1 MAGLFSSSEQDM
13 LGNIVQQ
20 RQQAN
25 QALGQNYG
33 KYSGIVQA
41 GAGMADVGAD
51 AMYGG
56 RTGASDPRMQ
66 QMNEIKNIF
75 AQVAMEV
82 GSTSSAA
89 FYNKLSQALA
99 SKYPEQ
105 AQKAADKAA
114 EVTKAETAAADE
126 TKNVYELINTTD
138 IYGNKIQK
146 QVMVTYKKDKNGKW
160 VKWGTAEVDDTNYSN
175 EGRNA
180 PPPPDAKK
188 KEPRGTVE
196 IGPAIQSEIAKTI
209 PLPPLRPK
217 EQGGGGLVG
226 AEPEGMPPAD
236 EKPMKF
242 PSRDPILKLQES
254 RKFLFEEKRR
264 LEKAGKST
272 AQIDKALKENQAS
285 LAAALLKIKSRTGQ
299 Q

>member
-25 QALGQNYG
+25 QALGSGYG
-33 KYSGIVQA
+33 KYGGIVQA
-41 GAGMADVGAD
+41 GAGMADIGAD

-56 RTGASDPRMQ
+56 KTGASDPRMQ
-66 QMNEIKNIF
+66 QANEIKNIF
-75 AQVAMEV
+75 SQVAMEV
-82 GSTSSAA
+82 GNTNTAT
-89 FYNKLSQALA
+89 FYNKLAQALSA
-99 SKYPEQ
+99 QYPEQ
-105 AQKAADKAA
+105 AQKAADKAKEMEKGEFESA
-114 EVTKAETAAADE
+114 NRTR
-126 TKNVYELINTTD
+126 NVYRLIDSTD
-138 IYGNKIQK
+138 TWGNPIKK
-146 QVMVTYKKDKNGKW
+146 QVMITQEWRNGKW
-160 VKWGTAEVDDTNYSN
+160 VDMGEAVDDTNYSN

-180 PPPPDAKK
+180 PPPPKTESK

-236 EKPMKF
+236 EKPMQF
-242 PSRDPILKLQES
+242 PKKSEVNQLMENR
-254 RKFLFEEKRR
+254 RFLLSERIR
-264 LEKAGKST
+264 LNKQGKST
-272 AQIDKALKENQAS
+272 AQVDKALRANQAK
-285 LAAALLKIKSRTGQ
+285 LAEMQAKIERK
-299 Q
+299 